1 MPREVTDNDSITWSC
16 IQAFAGLGNDSEKKD
31 AARVE
36 GSADHVHVVCTPSGG
51 AQSVRLKLPMD
62 WEEKL
67 PDKALLD
74 AIHSHLGNESSSQ
87 GFSRNNP

>member
-1 MPREVTDNDSITWSC
+1 MSREVTDSDGITWSC

-36 GSADHVHVVCTPSGG
+36 GAIDHVHVVCTPSGG
-51 AQSVRLKLPMD
+51 ATSVRLKLPAD

-67 PDKALLD
+67 QDEALLES
-74 AIHSHLGNESSSQ
+74 IYSHLEYED
-87 GFSRNNP
+87 